1 MCNHSNQCTQ
11 QLTQPAHQNTHPLL
25 LVLPFVN
32 SKWREFDWFR
42 KSKWISN
49 NKSMSL
55 LKSKTMLFVRHLF
68 GELVHSFSLFV
79 HAPVCSVTA
88 LRYNL
93 QVWKSRGKIQGKK
106 FSYIQSS
113 LLVLLLLS
121 IFSLAYP
128 RTCIFLTKRLH
139 FLITKVL
146 ENISKRKPAA
156 DFWRNN
162 H

>member
-113 LLVLLLLS
+113 LLVLLLLVRSSKLANSVLAIYLLFS
-121 IFSLAYP
+121 ISED
-128 RTCIFLTKRLH
+128 LH
-139 FLITKVL
+139 IPNKEVAFPYYKST
-146 ENISKRKPAA
+146 RKY
-156 DFWRNN
+156 F
-162 H
+162 